1 MKVGRE
7 KYFPGIHN
15 SGWQAAAANLCDY
28 RWKKSKTLV
37 KTNTSLEF
45 ISLRSLSLALMSF
58 LRELQWSWVKK
69 TTPVKFTHIQD
80 GYESFSLAVSDL
92 KDTFFG
98 LYIFHTRSQGV
109 TALVSVSDG
118 KIQITILI
126 LRRGPCLGLS
136 CVMVVFSTKSPG
148 HLEISVWY
156 CLLACVDSGDVLVHL
171 KIPERRFVSRFLAD

>member
-7 KYFPGIHN
+7 KYFPAIHN

-37 KTNTSLEF
+37 ETNTSLEF

-126 LRRGPCLGLS
+126 LRRGPCLIQRQPPS
-136 CVMVVFSTKSPG
+136 IVSPG
-148 HLEISVWY
+148 RE
-156 CLLACVDSGDVLVHL
+156 LAAWWKLPQPNGQQVCWLVNWIITGTNL
-171 KIPERRFVSRFLAD
+171 IY

>member
-7 KYFPGIHN
+7 KYFPAIHN

-45 ISLRSLSLALMSF
+45 ISLRSPPLTLMSF

-126 LRRGPCLGLS
+126 LRRGPCLPLPSWRSLS
-136 CVMVVFSTKSPG
+136 DSQVIWRTGRQKAPVLPLPVSAAIRTSPPPRTSG
-148 HLEISVWY
+148 IASAWK
-156 CLLACVDSGDVLVHL
+156 LL
-171 KIPERRFVSRFLAD
+171 

>member
-1 MKVGRE
+1 MQCCRNMVVTNMKVGRE
-7 KYFPGIHN
+7 KYFPAIHN

-45 ISLRSLSLALMSF
+45 ISLRSLSLTLMLF

-126 LRRGPCLGLS
+126 LRGGPCL
-136 CVMVVFSTKSPG
+136 VFPLFGAGRCGWVPK
-148 HLEISVWY
+148 
-156 CLLACVDSGDVLVHL
+156 
-171 KIPERRFVSRFLAD
+171 